1 VNKKVEVV
9 LSPYLTLILLYLDI
23 HWTASFCLLHEALA
37 AHLNTQPPRMKLFQ
51 LTLPNEQHGKVRA
64 RCCHCL
70 LHPRPN

>member
-37 AHLNTQPPRMKLFQ
+37 AHLNTSASEDEA
-51 LTLPNEQHGKVRA
+51 LPAHTAQRA
-64 RCCHCL
+64 ARQGASQVL
-70 LHPRPN
+70 PLSPAPTS